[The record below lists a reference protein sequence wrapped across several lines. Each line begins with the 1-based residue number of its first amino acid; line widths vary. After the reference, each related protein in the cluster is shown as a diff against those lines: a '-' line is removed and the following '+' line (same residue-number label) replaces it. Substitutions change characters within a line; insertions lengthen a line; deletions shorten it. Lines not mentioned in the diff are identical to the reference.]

1 MKNPYSYLQIKNF
14 KSGGQDIKPSNN
26 LTIYIQNF

>member
-14 KSGGQDIKPSNN
+14 KSGGQDIKSINN

>member
-1 MKNPYSYLQIKNF
+1 MKNPYSYLQIKNL
-14 KSGGQDIKPSNN
+14 KLGGQDIKPINN